1 MANTVL
7 DITPLRSLVAV
18 ATCGGF
24 HRAATALHLTQSAVS
39 QHVRRLE
46 TVTGLKL
53 VEREGRITRFT
64 ADGETMV
71 AEARRILAAHDDAVR
86 RLNIRSATPTLTVAT
101 TEHGADWSL
110 PFLSQILREQ
120 RPGHAVTFRLDRS
133 RRVIAAIENGDVDV
147 AVYHEPVGPT
157 TELLGPRVAMRWFGA
172 PDLVV
177 EPDKPLPLVVFD
189 EPCSTRGVALD
200 ILRQAGIDFA
210 IIVESADLAGVT
222 AAVRA
227 GLGVVLLPVV
237 SRPPEGLREVASLPP
252 SPSCALQVR
261 FAPTVPESV
270 QAATRAALAETTS
283 QVEAGD
289 RRRADALA

>member
-46 TVTGLKL
+46 TVTGMRL
-53 VEREGRITRFT
+53 VEREGRVTRFT
-64 ADGETMV
+64 PDGE
-71 AEARRILAAHDDAVR
+71 ALLAHARTILAAHDEAVR
-86 RLNIRSATPTLTVAT
+86 RLNIRSSTPTLTVAT
-101 TEHGADWSL
+101 SEHGADWAL
-110 PFLSQILREQ
+110 PVLSQILREQ
-120 RPGHAVTFRLDRS
+120 CPGHAVSFRLERS
-133 RRVIAAIENGDVDV
+133 RRVIAAIDKGDVDV
-147 AVYHEPVGPT
+147 AVYHEPIGPR
-157 TELLGPRVAMRWFGA
+157 TELFGPQVAMRWFGA
-172 PDLVV
+172 PDLVLDPERSV
-177 EPDKPLPLVVFD
+177 PLIVFD

-200 ILRQAGIDFA
+200 VLGKAGIDFG
-210 IIVESADLAGVT
+210 IVVESADLAGVT

-237 SRPPEGLREVASLPP
+237 SRPPEGMREVTSLPP
-252 SPSCALQVR
+252 SPPCALQVR

-270 QAATRAALAETTS
+270 QAATRAALAEMTS
-283 QVEAGD
+283 GVEAVGEPAVAT
-289 RRRADALA
+289 R